1 MERKKITFDSFIRAV
16 ILGAIIIGV
25 LMLLKRL
32 SGVLLPFFLAWLI
45 AYLIYPLVSFFQHK
59 LRLKKQ
65 NNIYLLCL
73 VYSQRYRKCCILSA
87 CAAHD
92 SGIPA
97 GKGFID
103 RILQHH
109 SYSKQCPHYPLR
121 IYPAEYRPSH
131 LRANVQPGEYIGCP

>member
-59 LRLKKQ
+59 LRL
-65 NNIYLLCL
+65 
-73 VYSQRYRKCCILSA
+73 VYSQRYRKRCILSA

-103 RILQHH
+103 RVLQHH

-121 IYPAEYRPSH
+121 IYPAEYRPAH

>member
-45 AYLIYPLVSFFQHK
+45 AYTA
-59 LRLKKQ
+59 KKQ

-73 VYSQRYRKCCILSA
+73 VYSQRYRKRCILSA

-103 RILQHH
+103 RVLQHH

-121 IYPAEYRPSH
+121 IYPAEYRPAH